1 MSYERK
7 TLQIL
12 FFSWRF
18 VLYKIIIKKEKDF
31 ELKIQK
37 MFEMIQ

>member
-1 MSYERK
+1 MSDERK
-7 TLQIL
+7 N
-12 FFSWRF
+12 FVFSWRF